1 MKKRHKAEEIIRILR
16 DVERAKSVTD
26 GVRLHGIS
34 EQTYYRW
41 KKKYG
46 GMSVDEGKRL
56 KELERENQRLK
67 KIVAEQT
74 LMIDGLEEINRKK
87 W

>member
-1 MKKRHKAEEIIRILR
+1 MKKRHKAEEIIRTIR
-16 DVERAKSVTD
+16 DVESGGSVSE
-26 GVRLHGIS
+26 GIRRHNIS

-41 KKKYG
+41 KKKYS

-56 KELERENQRLK
+56 RELERENQRLK
-67 KIVAEQT
+67 KVVAEQV
-74 LMIDGLEEINRKK
+74 LVIDGLREISSKN

>member
-16 DVERAKSVTD
+16 DVERAASIQE
-26 GVRLHGIS
+26 GVRKHGIS
-34 EQTYYRW
+34 DQTYYRW

-46 GMSVDEGKRL
+46 GMNVDEGKRL

-67 KIVAEQT
+67 RIVADQT
-74 LMIDGLEEINRKK
+74 LVIDGLEEINRKK